1 MTPAALAPSLAAH
14 FKNRPAR
21 QLTPFLQCERAAV
34 LSEQDSM
41 KIRLAGFLW
50 FAVESYRSRDVG
62 CAALVIAAGTGSQK
76 LIDAGPQ

>member
-41 KIRLAGFLW
+41 KTCLAGFLW
-50 FAVESYRSRDVG
+50 FAVEST
-62 CAALVIAAGTGSQK
+62 AAVISVALLLSSHLALDRKS
-76 LIDAGPQ
+76 